1 MYKSNDYRVVIG
13 IDFGTTYSGFAYAHK
28 KNPSEITVHID
39 WQEYTGRFKTPTA
52 LSYDVEYQN
61 VQSWGFPALAK
72 RPKRKKESERKP
84 VELFKLHLGKMKDKP
99 ALPEGFDYKKAITDY
114 FRELGKVIKKS
125 IAEKWDI
132 NFFTQTL
139 IVLTI
144 PAEFDDKAMTI
155 MRECVYSAGLLKDR
169 YSRNL
174 KFTTE
179 PEAAAVHCMKSL
191 IEHNLP
197 IGASFM
203 VVDCG
208 GGTVDLTTRQLLD
221 GERLSE
227 ITVRNGDYCGGSYVD
242 QEFLRF
248 LERRVGANA
257 IKLVREN
264 HYGQLQ
270 FMVQE
275 FVRMVKMKFTGD
287 PLEFETL
294 DWELDEMCPI
304 LKQYCKGDYLSHME
318 DVDWNVKLKFK
329 DVRAMFDPVIDK
341 IVKLIHEQLRMN
353 KNCSALILVGGF
365 SESKYLQSR
374 IKKEF
379 SSKVKLISIPPQPVT
394 SIIKGA
400 VQYGLREEVV
410 FSRVLKWTYGTDITR
425 KWRQGDPL
433 NRRRPDDRIVVF
445 EKLAERGKQMPV
457 DAKVTRTFHPFHR
470 QQAKMGL
477 DLFVTTQENT
487 KFCDEPT
494 SKLLGNFSVDLP
506 PNGDRSI
513 LYEMIFGAVEIE
525 VNARNSILGEFEPR
539 RYDLDL

>member
-1 MYKSNDYRVVIG
+1 MYKINDYRVVVG

-28 KNPSEITVHID
+28 GNPNDITVHID
-39 WQEYTGRFKTPTA
+39 WQEYTGRFKTPTV
-52 LSYDVEYQN
+52 LSYDAEYQN

-72 RPKRKKESERKP
+72 RPKRRKESERKP
-84 VELFKLHLGKMKDKP
+84 VELFKLHLGKMADKP
-99 ALPEGFDYKKAITDY
+99 SLPGGFDYRKAITDY

-155 MRECVYSAGLLKDR
+155 IRECVYNAELLKDR

-179 PEAAAVHCMKSL
+179 PEAAAVHCMRSL
-191 IEHNLP
+191 IEYNLP

-208 GGTVDLTTRQLLD
+208 GGTVDLTTRQLL
-221 GERLSE
+221 EE
-227 ITVRNGDYCGGSYVD
+227 H
-242 QEFLRF
+242 
-248 LERRVGANA
+248 RVGASA
-257 IKLVREN
+257 IKLVRDN

-275 FVRMVKMKFTGD
+275 FCRMVKMKFTGNQS
-287 PLEFETL
+287 EFETVEL
-294 DWELDEMCPI
+294 ELDEMCPI
-304 LKQYCKGDYLSHME
+304 LKQYCKGDYLRHNE
-318 DVDWNVKLKFK
+318 DVEWSIKLRFNDVK
-329 DVRAMFDPVIDK
+329 AMFDPIIDK
-341 IVKLIHEQLRMN
+341 ILRLIHKQLHTN
-353 KNCSALILVGGF
+353 YNCSALILVGGF

-379 SSKVKLISIPPQPVT
+379 SSKIKIISIPPQPVT

-400 VQYGLREEVV
+400 VQYGLREEIV

-433 NRRRPDDRIVVF
+433 NRRRSDNNIIVF
-445 EKLAERGKQMPV
+445 EKLAERGKQIGV
-457 DAKVTRTFHPFHR
+457 DEKITRKFKPFDR
-470 QQAKMGL
+470 QQTKMAL
-477 DLFVTTQENT
+477 DLFVTTQENA

-494 SKLLGNFSVDLP
+494 TKALATYSVELP

-513 LYEMIFGAVEIE
+513 SYELTFGAVEIE
-525 VNARNSILGEFEPR
+525 VNACNPILGKFAPQRFE
-539 RYDLDL
+539 LEL

>member
-28 KNPSEITVHID
+28 KNPSDITVHID

-61 VQSWGFPALAK
+61 VQSWGFPALSK

-125 IAEKWDI
+125 IAEKWEI

-155 MRECVYSAGLLKDR
+155 MRECVHSAGLLRDR

-257 IKLVREN
+257 IRLVKDN

-287 PLEFETL
+287 PSEFETFEL
-294 DWELDEMCPI
+294 ELDEMCPI
-304 LKQYCKGDYLSHME
+304 LKQYCRGDYLSHME
-318 DVDWNVKLKFK
+318 DVEWTVKLRFK
-329 DVRAMFDPVIDK
+329 DVRAI
-341 IVKLIHEQLRMN
+341 
-353 KNCSALILVGGF
+353 
-365 SESKYLQSR
+365 
-374 IKKEF
+374 
-379 SSKVKLISIPPQPVT
+379 SKVKLISIPPQPVT

-457 DAKVTRTFHPFHR
+457 DAKVTRTFHPYHP
-470 QQAKMGL
+470 QQDKMGL
-477 DLFVTTQENT
+477 DLFVTTQEST

-494 SKLLGNFSVDLP
+494 SKLLGNFSVELP
-506 PNGDRSI
+506 SNGDRSI

-525 VNARNSILGEFEPR
+525 VNARNSILGEFEPK